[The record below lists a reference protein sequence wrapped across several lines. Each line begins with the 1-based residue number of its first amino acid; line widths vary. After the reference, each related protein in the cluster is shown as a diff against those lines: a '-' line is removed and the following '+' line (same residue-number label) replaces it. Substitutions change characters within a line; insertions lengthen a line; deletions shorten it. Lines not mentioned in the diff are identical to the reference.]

1 MNDRYYPYGICLD
14 DSSTVQPLKS
24 ACFRMS
30 ISITIM
36 RSVTSDPKVCRMC
49 RLQFNKW
56 IMEHSGFE
64 TTVARLDSNLI
75 DGDDNDTRFSVHVR
89 MHIIR

>member
-1 MNDRYYPYGICLD
+1 MNDRYYPYGTRLD
-14 DSSTVQPLKS
+14 HSSIVQPLRS
-24 ACFRMS
+24 ACFRMF

-36 RSVTSDPKVCRMC
+36 RSVTRDSKVCSMC
-49 RLQFNKW
+49 CLQFNKW
-56 IMEHSGFE
+56 IMEHSEFE
-64 TTVARLDSNLI
+64 STVARLDSDLI